1 MTTFCLFFTLILNK
15 FLLRTK
21 NYLLKNSCLY
31 SFAKVKALAIIEV
44 TLLNYLCVNSKKT
57 ATIIVTVLSLYQLG
71 IIPNVRKRSL
81 DDEEEL
87 RF

>member
-31 SFAKVKALAIIEV
+31 SFAKVKALVIIGV
-44 TLLNYLCVNSKKT
+44 TLLNYLCVNSKKNGHY
-57 ATIIVTVLSLYQLG
+57 IVTVLSWYQ
-71 IIPNVRKRSL
+71 
-81 DDEEEL
+81 
-87 RF
+87 

>member
-31 SFAKVKALAIIEV
+31 SYAKVKALAIIDV
-44 TLLNYLCVNSKKT
+44 TLLNYLCVNSKKNGHYN
-57 ATIIVTVLSLYQLG
+57 SD
-71 IIPNVRKRSL
+71 RF
-81 DDEEEL
+81 EL
-87 RF
+87 VSIGNYTQRT

>member
-31 SFAKVKALAIIEV
+31 SFAKVKALVIIGV
-44 TLLNYLCVNSKKT
+44 TLLNYLCVNSKKNGHYN
-57 ATIIVTVLSLYQLG
+57 SD
-71 IIPNVRKRSL
+71 RF
-81 DDEEEL
+81 EL
-87 RF
+87 VPIGNYTQRT

>member
-31 SFAKVKALAIIEV
+31 SFAKVKALVIIGV
-44 TLLNYLCVNSKKT
+44 TLLNYLCVNSKKKRP
-57 ATIIVTVLSLYQLG
+57 LYSD
-71 IIPNVRKRSL
+71 RF
-81 DDEEEL
+81 EL
-87 RF
+87 VSIGNYTQRT